1 MSTRQEDIQDLE
13 DRIAKMDE
21 KRKEIAEEFR
31 SWRQEVGEKQK
42 QMLVDAGLE
51 ETWIEIEAEIV
62 EKQQEAQAKINPYN
76 QAITQLNQFRS
87 YLTTREEQGADIS
100 EDAITESDMEII
112 NSAKEIA
119 ENISEEE

>member
-31 SWRQEVGEKQK
+31 SWRQEVGEKQR

-51 ETWIEIEAEIV
+51 EAWVEIETEII